1 MKFARR
7 ATPLRIPRL
16 QSVSLIDVVLFLL
29 LYFISA
35 TELTPDES
43 QLSAAL
49 RTDAQGTGS
58 SSFTPQILTVSRG
71 PVYRIGD
78 RSITSRDALA
88 ALAKQLPKE
97 AGVVIRVTDEAD
109 AGSVAQAIQVFH
121 DAGFLKI
128 SYVPARRTQSSAP

>member
-7 ATPLRIPRL
+7 ASPLRAPRL
-16 QSVSLIDVVLFLL
+16 QSVALIDVVLFLL

-49 RTDAQGTGS
+49 RTDAQGTGA
-58 SSFTPQILTVSRG
+58 SSFTPQILTVSKG

-78 RSITSRDALA
+78 RSITTRDALT
-88 ALAKQLPKE
+88 ALARQLPKE
-97 AGVVIRVTDEAD
+97 AGVVIRVTDSAE
-109 AGSVAQAIQVFH
+109 AGSVAEAIQVFH

-128 SYVPARRTQSSAP
+128 SYVPARKSP

>member
-1 MKFARR
+1 VKFSRR
-7 ATPLRIPRL
+7 ANPFRVPRL
-16 QSVSLIDVVLFLL
+16 QSVALIDVVLFLL

-49 RTDAQGTGS
+49 RTDQQGSGA
-58 SSFTPQILTVSRG
+58 SSFTPQILTVMKG

-88 ALAKQLPKE
+88 TLARQLPKE

-109 AGSVAQAIQVFH
+109 AGDIAQAIQVFH
-121 DAGFLKI
+121 DAGFLRI
-128 SYVPARRTQSSAP
+128 SYVPARKGP

>member
-7 ATPLRIPRL
+7 ASPLRAPRL
-16 QSVSLIDVVLFLL
+16 QSVALIDVVLFLL

-49 RTDAQGTGS
+49 RTDAQGTGA
-58 SSFTPQILTVSRG
+58 SSFTPQILTVTKG

-78 RSITSRDALA
+78 RSITTRDALT
-88 ALAKQLPKE
+88 ALARQLPKE
-97 AGVVIRVTDEAD
+97 AGVVIRVTDSAE
-109 AGSVAQAIQVFH
+109 AGSVAEAIQVFH

-128 SYVPARRTQSSAP
+128 SYVPARKSP

>member
-1 MKFARR
+1 MRFARR
-7 ATPLRIPRL
+7 SQAFRAPRL
-16 QSVSLIDVVLFLL
+16 QSVALIDVVLFLL

-49 RTDAQGTGS
+49 RTDAQGSGT
-58 SSFTPQILTVSRG
+58 SSFTPQILTVSKG

-78 RSITSRDALA
+78 RLITTREALA
-88 ALAKQLPKE
+88 VLARQLPKE
-97 AGVVIRVTDEAD
+97 AGVVVRVADDAD
-109 AGSVAQAIQVFH
+109 AGAVTQAIQVFH

-128 SYVPARRTQSSAP
+128 SYVPARKSP

>member
-7 ATPLRIPRL
+7 ASPLRAPRL
-16 QSVSLIDVVLFLL
+16 QSVALIDVVLFLL

-49 RTDAQGTGS
+49 RTDAQGTGAS
-58 SSFTPQILTVSRG
+58 SLTPQILTVTKG

-78 RSITSRDALA
+78 RSITTRDALT
-88 ALAKQLPKE
+88 ALARQLPKE
-97 AGVVIRVTDEAD
+97 AGVVIRVTDSAE
-109 AGSVAQAIQVFH
+109 AGSVAEAIQVFH

-128 SYVPARRTQSSAP
+128 SYVPARKSP